1 MISFSQSLEHFFLTV
16 GQNNFG
22 NKIPFFFHSQ
32 GNDPLQY
39 HKKSVHVDKT
49 KLDFKCEKCDFASY
63 ARRYVLEHVK
73 KVHCAPAELKQVCE
87 HCGEKFLYLSQL
99 KVHYVIISLLKS

>member
-1 MISFSQSLEHFFLTV
+1 MPTAYCLLPILL
-16 GQNNFG
+16 
-22 NKIPFFFHSQ
+22 ILFFFHSQ

-73 KVHCAPAELKQVCE
+73 KVHCDTPELKQVCE
-87 HCGEKFLYLSQL
+87 HCGKKFLYLSAL
-99 KVHYVIISLLKS
+99 KVHHVIISLLKF

>member
-1 MISFSQSLEHFFLTV
+1 M
-16 GQNNFG
+16 
-22 NKIPFFFHSQ
+22 
-32 GNDPLQY
+32 
-39 HKKSVHVDKT
+39 HVDKT